1 MPQAIA
7 NELFKKIDQSRVPA
21 HVAIIMD
28 GNGRWAK
35 QRHLPRLWG
44 HKVGSTSV
52 RDIVEAA
59 GQIGVKVLT
68 LYAFSTENWSRPT
81 TEISGL
87 MKLLKATLKSEQAN
101 LDKNNVR
108 LDTIGDITAL
118 PKDVQE
124 QIDKTK
130 KYLGK
135 NTGLTLVLAL
145 NYGGRQDIV
154 QACNKLISEKHL
166 AITEEML
173 SDRLYTSKWPDPD
186 LLIRSS
192 GESRISN
199 FLLWQIAYSEI
210 HITPVLWPEFRREH
224 LYNALIDFQS
234 RNRRFGGVN

>member
-1 MPQAIA
+1 VPQAIV
-7 NELFKKIDQSRVPA
+7 NELLKKIDRHRVPS

-44 HKVGSTSV
+44 HRVGSTSV

-59 GQIGVKVLT
+59 GQIGIKVLT
-68 LYAFSTENWSRPT
+68 LYAFSTENWARPS
-81 TEISGL
+81 TEVSGL
-87 MKLLKATLKSEQAN
+87 MKLLKATLKREQSN

-108 LDTIGDITAL
+108 LDTIGDVTAL
-118 PKDVQE
+118 PKDVQD

-130 KYLGK
+130 VFLAK
-135 NTGLTLVLAL
+135 NSGLTLVLAL

-154 QACNKLISEKHL
+154 QACNKLIAKKQL

-173 SDRLYTSKWPDPD
+173 SEHLYTAKWPDPD

-210 HITPVLWPEFRREH
+210 HISPVLWPEFRREH
-224 LYNALIDFQS
+224 LYNALLDFQS
-234 RNRRFGGVN
+234 RHRRFGGVK

>member
-1 MPQAIA
+1 VSHAIA
-7 NELFKKIDQSRVPA
+7 NELLKKIDRSRLPA

-44 HKVGSTSV
+44 HRVGSKSV

-59 GQIGVKVLT
+59 GQIGIQVLT
-68 LYAFSTENWSRPT
+68 LYAFSTENWSRPS
-81 TEISGL
+81 TEVSGL
-87 MKLLKATLKSEQAN
+87 MKLLKGTLKREQPN

-108 LDTIGDITAL
+108 LDTIGDVTAL

-124 QIDKTK
+124 QIEKTR
-130 KYLGK
+130 KYLSK

-154 QACNKLISEKHL
+154 QACNKLIAKKQL

-173 SDRLYTSKWPDPD
+173 AEHLYTSKWPDPD

-224 LYNALIDFQS
+224 LYNAIVDFQS
-234 RNRRFGGVN
+234 RHRRFGGVN

>member
-1 MPQAIA
+1 VSHPTAA
-7 NELFKKIDQSRVPA
+7 ELLKKIDRSRLPA

-44 HKVGSTSV
+44 HRVGSTSV

-59 GQIGVKVLT
+59 GQIGIKVLT

-81 TEISGL
+81 TEVSGL
-87 MKLLKATLKSEQAN
+87 MKLLKATLKREQPN

-108 LDTIGDITAL
+108 LDTIGDVSAL

-124 QIDKTK
+124 QIDKTR
-130 KYLGK
+130 KYLSK
-135 NTGLTLVLAL
+135 NEGLTLVLAL

-154 QACNKLISEKHL
+154 QACNKLIAQKQL

-173 SDRLYTSKWPDPD
+173 AEKLYTAKWPDPD

-210 HITPVLWPEFRREH
+210 YISPVLWPAFRREH

-234 RNRRFGGVN
+234 RHRRFGGVN

>member
-1 MPQAIA
+1 VSHPTAS
-7 NELFKKIDQSRVPA
+7 ELLKKIDRSRLPA

-44 HKVGSTSV
+44 HRVGSTSV

-59 GQIGVKVLT
+59 GQIGIKVLT
-68 LYAFSTENWSRPT
+68 LYAFSTENWSRPS

-87 MKLLKATLKSEQAN
+87 MKLLKSTLKREQSN
-101 LDKNNVR
+101 LDKNNVQ
-108 LDTIGDITAL
+108 LDTIGDIAAL

-124 QIDKTK
+124 QIEKTRK
-130 KYLGK
+130 FLSK
-135 NTGLTLVLAL
+135 NDGLTLVLAL

-154 QACNKLISEKHL
+154 HACNKLIAQKQL
-166 AITEEML
+166 AVTEEL
-173 SDRLYTSKWPDPD
+173 ISEQLYTAKWPDPD

-224 LYNALIDFQS
+224 LYNALVDFQS
-234 RNRRFGGVN
+234 RQRRFGGVK

>member
-1 MPQAIA
+1 
-7 NELFKKIDQSRVPA
+7 
-21 HVAIIMD
+21 MD

-44 HKVGSTSV
+44 HRVGSKSV
-52 RDIVEAA
+52 RDVVEAA
-59 GQIGVKVLT
+59 GQIGIKVLT
-68 LYAFSTENWSRPT
+68 LYAFSTENWTRPT
-81 TEISGL
+81 TEVSGL
-87 MKLLKATLKSEQAN
+87 MKLLKATLKGEQHN

-124 QIDKTK
+124 QIHKTK
-130 KYLGK
+130 QFLSK

-154 QACNKLISEKHL
+154 QACNKLISKKQL

-173 SDRLYTSKWPDPD
+173 SEHLYTATWPDPD

-210 HITPVLWPEFRREH
+210 HITPVLWPDFRREH
-224 LYNALIDFQS
+224 LFHALVDFQS
-234 RNRRFGGVN
+234 RDRRFGGVK